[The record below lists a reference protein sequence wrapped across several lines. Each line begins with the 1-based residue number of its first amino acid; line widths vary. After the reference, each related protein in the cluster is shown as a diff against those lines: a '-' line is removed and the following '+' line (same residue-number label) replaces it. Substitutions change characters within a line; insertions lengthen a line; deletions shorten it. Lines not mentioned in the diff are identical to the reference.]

1 MCAFITKCSLRL
13 VLPLNVPSDSGPTDN
28 LVTLAN
34 SDAKAFKVDNVTV
47 RIEDEAIS
55 DLRMDMPRI
64 NYDRNGQRLRYFYAA
79 GVEQNMRFMQI
90 NKVSCELFEKKMLC
104 SHARYMLY
112 VYEDNIDYIMIN
124 GSFLLY
130 KLSLVECFRR

>member
-90 NKVSCELFEKKMLC
+90 NKVSCELFGKKC
-104 SHARYMLY
+104 YARMRAICYMSMRTTLTT
-112 VYEDNIDYIMIN
+112 
-124 GSFLLY
+124 S
-130 KLSLVECFRR
+130 